1 MTKSLRM
8 GTRWDSRERVRD
20 VLARLSSG
28 SVPRV
33 IKRNAEPLAIPGG
46 PSDTATCFAPVK
58 IPKDVLAALH
68 KRVCIRRS
76 VSAAALPQLAG
87 SAPSSF
93 HNDAREE

>member
-33 IKRNAEPLAIPGG
+33 IVGSASGLVWSGVGCRALLLHDDTSQKRNAEPLAIPGG

-68 KRVCIRRS
+68 KRVW
-76 VSAAALPQLAG
+76 
-87 SAPSSF
+87 
-93 HNDAREE
+93 